1 MADTQALAERVRIL
15 LEEFGSYLDDIEA
28 ETVAAWKQGLTT
40 EAREEAWRDYKAVQ
54 RLRRKFDHVLRTDT
68 LERLQHERQTKR

>member
-1 MADTQALAERVRIL
+1 VADTAALAERVRIL
-15 LEEFGSYLDDIEA
+15 LEEFGAYLDDIEA
-28 ETVAAWKQGLTT
+28 EAVAAWQQGLTA

-68 LERLQHERQTKR
+68 LERLQHERQARR

>member
-15 LEEFGSYLDDIEA
+15 LEEFGGYLDDIEA
-28 ETVAAWKQGLTT
+28 ETVAAWKQGLTA
-40 EAREEAWRDYKAVQ
+40 EVREEAWRDYKAVQ

-68 LERLQHERQTKR
+68 LEKLQHERQAKR

>member
-1 MADTQALAERVRIL
+1 MADTPAVGERVRIL
-15 LEEFGSYLDDIEA
+15 LGEFGDYLDGVEA
-28 ETVAAWKQGLTT
+28 ETVAAWKQGLTA

-68 LERLQHERQTKR
+68 LERIQHERQAKR